1 MLSRGSTAEQFY
13 KRYWMIFIDLPRS
26 NSFMEEKLRGFF
38 YVRCGRCYYMM
49 REISFRS
56 STSFRLSMICFKPA
70 QS

>member
-38 YVRCGRCYYMM
+38 MCDVVAV
-49 REISFRS
+49 I
-56 STSFRLSMICFKPA
+56 T
-70 QS
+70 